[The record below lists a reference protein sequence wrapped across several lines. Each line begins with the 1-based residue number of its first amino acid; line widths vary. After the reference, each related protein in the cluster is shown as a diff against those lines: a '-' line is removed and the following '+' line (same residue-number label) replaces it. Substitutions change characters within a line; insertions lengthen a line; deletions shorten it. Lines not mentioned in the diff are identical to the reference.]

1 MRPTSSKL
9 PFDWGSIALGV
20 FLTAIGASKIVAA
33 LLHGR
38 VLDFTF
44 ADHPTWFVVGFAVLG
59 LMLACGLTLLWYGI
73 SELVKRNRNA
83 GGVS

>member
-1 MRPTSSKL
+1 
-9 PFDWGSIALGV
+9 V
-20 FLTAIGASKIVAA
+20 FLTAFGATKIIAA
-33 LLHGR
+33 LQHGR

-44 ADHPTWFVVGFAVLG
+44 AENPIPFVVGFAVLG

-83 GGVS
+83 GGAS

>member
-1 MRPTSSKL
+1 MRPASSML
-9 PFDWGSIALGV
+9 PVDWGSIALGV

-44 ADHPTWFVVGFAVLG
+44 ADHPTWFVVGFD
-59 LMLACGLTLLWYGI
+59 LTLT
-73 SELVKRNRNA
+73 LVARA
-83 GGVS
+83 GRSLCRAYP